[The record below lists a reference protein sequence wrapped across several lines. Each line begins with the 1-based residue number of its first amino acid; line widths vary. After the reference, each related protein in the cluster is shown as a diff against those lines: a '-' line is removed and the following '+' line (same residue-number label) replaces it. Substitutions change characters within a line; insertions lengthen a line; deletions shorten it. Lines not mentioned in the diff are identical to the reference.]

1 MAEQWR
7 DCPRNKRAKVP
18 HINLDIK
25 DMANPCKLAEKF
37 GVKLSQLRAF
47 EVRDGETGEM
57 KNDFVVARNINT
69 PRLSVHEE

>member
-7 DCPRNKRAKVP
+7 DCSRDKRAKVP
-18 HINLDIK
+18 HINLEIK
-25 DMANPCKLAEKF
+25 DMSNPCKLAEKF

-47 EVRDGETGEM
+47 EVKDGLEM

-69 PRLSVHEE
+69 PRLRVHEE